1 MENNLKSG
9 GRPLGALTWFAGL
22 VILVVGLAA
31 GLRFMDL
38 FSLPLTNDETSAL
51 MRLNANSVSELLG
64 TVVWNDGHPM
74 LVQVFLWYWTKWF
87 GTAVWVV
94 KLPFLLCGLGSVVL
108 MIQIGIRLGAAWAG
122 LLAAAMLS
130 TLQFPLMY
138 SEIARPYAP
147 GLLLSLWAFYVWLR
161 WLEVCKTEVADIN
174 LWAKPLIFLSIAG
187 YLGASNHYFNALILA
202 LLFVSGLAILPRKRW
217 IRYLWPWLLGAAL
230 YMHQIGIFLHHL
242 QVGSPGW
249 LQVPTIK
256 SLFKHFM
263 YCFGYSLWPIHLWL
277 LGVFLGELIQK
288 RKIKWLGF
296 DETLAG
302 TKVISSGAGDVG
314 SDLGDKQQKRA
325 IDRVIW
331 LLYLAPLAIAFLYS
345 VFRAP
350 VFQDSV
356 LLFSFGFGILGFAL
370 WVDRRVLSL
379 RLKAGLVVL
388 TLLVNLYVLL
398 VDRNHRELFNNQ
410 SYDAAVKTLKR
421 WKLVDDVSRGDAM
434 WVYGFE
440 SFFMEYHAKELGL
453 ALGKWQKTGGD
464 LQYFRD
470 ESVDYASFRKKLS
483 AVKGDDFYY
492 LNMVG
497 MDPMLRVWIQR
508 TFPVLRRESM
518 GAGYHIMH
526 FSKFGVGDIDS
537 GFLRDRVLPVFSGQL
552 ALRGDIDS
560 SQYRQVLAVSTDS
573 LGDQRYSAEFVAV
586 ATVELD
592 TQLLRDKDLRL
603 VVMIKNGAGENIRYL
618 DQGIGNMGYGLGDLE
633 VLEGGRCRVNIY
645 LAGRLVDVNW
655 GGEGMEGQGMEGQGI
670 FRGIGM
676 GLASNINHFFS
687 RGYVMQIFIDNVG
700 RKPVAVKSLG
710 IDFWPGNGS
719 VYGLVNPMIP

>member
-1 MENNLKSG
+1 MANNLESG
-9 GRPLGALTWFAGL
+9 GHPKGAAAWFAGL
-22 VILVVGLAA
+22 VILVVAVAA
-31 GLRFMDL
+31 GLRFYDL
-38 FSLPLTNDETSAL
+38 FALPLTNDETSAL
-51 MRLNANSVSELLG
+51 MRLNAKSVSELLG

-94 KLPFLLCGLGSVVL
+94 KLPFLLCGLGSVIL
-108 MIQIGIRLGAAWAG
+108 MIRIGIRLGAAWAG
-122 LLAAAMLS
+122 LLAAAMLA

-161 WLEVCKTEVADIN
+161 WLEVCKTEVAGIN
-174 LWAKPLIFLSIAG
+174 LWAKPLILLSIAG
-187 YLGASNHYFNALILA
+187 YLGASNHYFNGLILA
-202 LLFVSGLAILPRKRW
+202 LLFISGLMILPRNRW

-230 YMHQIGIFLHHL
+230 YMHQIGIFMHHL

-249 LQVPTIK
+249 LKVPTIK

-263 YCFGYSLWPIHLWL
+263 YCFGYSLWPIHVWL
-277 LGVFLGELIQK
+277 LGVLLGELIQK

-296 DETLAG
+296 DQIQAG
-302 TKVISSGAGDVG
+302 LKGSSFVADG
-314 SDLGDKQQKRA
+314 SDSSEKHQKRA
-325 IDRVIW
+325 INRVIW
-331 LLYLAPLAIAFLYS
+331 LLYLAPLLIAYFYS
-345 VFRAP
+345 VYRAP

-370 WVDRRVLSL
+370 WVDRSALSL

-421 WKLVDDVSRGDAM
+421 WKVVDDVSRGDAM

-440 SFFMEYHAKELGL
+440 SFFMEYHAQELGL
-453 ALGKWQKTGGD
+453 ALGKWQKNGGD

-470 ESVDYASFRKKLS
+470 ETVDYASFRKKLT

-508 TFPVLRRESM
+508 AFPVLRSESM
-518 GAGYHIMH
+518 GPGYHIMH
-526 FSKFGVGDIDS
+526 FSKVVEGNSGSGYLGDGVS
-537 GFLRDRVLPVFSGQL
+537 PVWSGQL

-573 LGDQRYSAEFVAV
+573 LGEQRYSAEFVAV
-586 ATVELD
+586 AVVELD
-592 TQLLRDKDLRL
+592 TLLLRSKDLRL
-603 VVMIKNGAGENIRYL
+603 VVIIKNGAGENIRYL
-618 DQGIGNMGYGLGDLE
+618 DQGIGNMSYEMGEVE
-633 VLEGGRCRVNIY
+633 VLEGGRCRVNLY
-645 LAGRLVDVNW
+645 LAGRLVDVEW
-655 GGEGMEGQGMEGQGI
+655 GGEGIEGQGVL
-670 FRGIGM
+670 RGIGT
-676 GLASNINHFFS
+676 GLASNINHFAT
-687 RGYVMQIFIDNVG
+687 RGYDMQIFIDNAG
-700 RKPVAVKSLG
+700 RKPVGVKSLR

-719 VYGLVNPMIP
+719 VYGLVNPVIP

>member
-1 MENNLKSG
+1 MANNLESG
-9 GRPLGALTWFAGL
+9 GHPKGAAAWFAGL
-22 VILVVGLAA
+22 VILVVAVAA
-31 GLRFMDL
+31 GLRFYDL
-38 FSLPLTNDETSAL
+38 FALPLTNDETSAL
-51 MRLNANSVSELLG
+51 MRLNAKSVSELLG

-94 KLPFLLCGLGSVVL
+94 KLPFLLCGLGSVIL
-108 MIQIGIRLGAAWAG
+108 MIRIGIRLGASWAG
-122 LLAAAMLS
+122 LLAAAMLA

-161 WLEVCKTEVADIN
+161 WLEVCKTEVAGIN
-174 LWAKPLIFLSIAG
+174 LWAKPLILLSIAG
-187 YLGASNHYFNALILA
+187 YLGASNHYFNGLILA
-202 LLFVSGLAILPRKRW
+202 LLFISGLMILPRNRW

-230 YMHQIGIFLHHL
+230 YMHQIGIFMHHL

-249 LQVPTIK
+249 LKVPTIK
-256 SLFKHFM
+256 SLFKYFM
-263 YCFGYSLWPIHLWL
+263 YCFGYSLWPIHVWL
-277 LGVFLGELIQK
+277 LGVLLGELIQK

-296 DETLAG
+296 DQIQAG
-302 TKVISSGAGDVG
+302 LKVVSAGADGDG
-314 SDLGDKQQKRA
+314 SDLSEKHQKRA
-325 IDRVIW
+325 INRVIW
-331 LLYLAPLAIAFLYS
+331 LLYLAPLLIAYLYS
-345 VFRAP
+345 VYRAP

-370 WVDRRVLSL
+370 WVDRSVLSL

-421 WKLVDDVSRGDAM
+421 WKVVDDVSRGDAM

-440 SFFMEYHAKELGL
+440 SFFMEYHAQELGL
-453 ALGKWQKTGGD
+453 ALGNWQKNGGD

-470 ESVDYASFRKKLS
+470 ETVDYASFRKKLT

-508 TFPVLRRESM
+508 AFPVLRSESM
-518 GAGYHIMH
+518 GPGYHIMH
-526 FSKFGVGDIDS
+526 FSKVVEGNSGSGYLGDGVS
-537 GFLRDRVLPVFSGQL
+537 PVWSGQL

-573 LGDQRYSAEFVAV
+573 LGEHRYSAEFVAV
-586 ATVELD
+586 AVVEVD
-592 TQLLRDKDLRL
+592 TLLLRSKDLRL
-603 VVMIKNGAGENIRYL
+603 VVIIKNGAGENIRYL
-618 DQGIGNMGYGLGDLE
+618 DQGIGNMGYGLGE
-633 VLEGGRCRVNIY
+633 VGVLDGGRCRVNLY
-645 LAGRLVDVNW
+645 LAGRLVDVEW
-655 GGEGMEGQGMEGQGI
+655 GGDGIEGQGVL
-670 FRGIGM
+670 RGIGT
-676 GLASNINHFFS
+676 GLVSNINHFAT
-687 RGYVMQIFIDNVG
+687 RGYDMQIFIDNAG
-700 RKPVAVKSLG
+700 RKPVAVKTLR
-710 IDFWPGNGS
+710 INFWPGNGS
-719 VYGLVNPMIP
+719 VYGLVNPAIP

>member
-1 MENNLKSG
+1 MANNLESG
-9 GRPLGALTWFAGL
+9 GHPKGAAAWFAGL
-22 VILVVGLAA
+22 VILVVAVAA
-31 GLRFMDL
+31 GLRFYDL
-38 FSLPLTNDETSAL
+38 FALPLTNDETSAL
-51 MRLNANSVSELLG
+51 MRLNAKSVSELLG

-94 KLPFLLCGLGSVVL
+94 KLPFLLCGLGSVIL
-108 MIQIGIRLGAAWAG
+108 MIRIGIRLGAAWAG
-122 LLAAAMLS
+122 LLAAAMLA

-161 WLEVCKTEVADIN
+161 WLEVCKTEVAGIN
-174 LWAKPLIFLSIAG
+174 LWAKPLILLSIAG
-187 YLGASNHYFNALILA
+187 YLGASNHYFNGLILA
-202 LLFVSGLAILPRKRW
+202 LLFISGLITLPRNRW
-217 IRYLWPWLLGAAL
+217 IRYLWPWLLGTAL
-230 YMHQIGIFLHHL
+230 YMHQIGIFMHHL

-249 LQVPTIK
+249 LQVPTWK

-263 YCFGYSLWPIHLWL
+263 YCFGYSLWPIHAWL
-277 LGVFLGELIQK
+277 LGVLLGELIQK

-296 DETLAG
+296 DQTQAG
-302 TKVISSGAGDVG
+302 LKGSFFVADG
-314 SDLGDKQQKRA
+314 SDSSEKHQKRA
-325 IDRVIW
+325 INRVIW
-331 LLYLAPLAIAFLYS
+331 LLYLAPLVIAYLYS
-345 VFRAP
+345 VYRAP

-421 WKLVDDVSRGDAM
+421 WKVVDDVSRGDAM

-440 SFFMEYHAKELGL
+440 SFFMKYHAQELGL
-453 ALGKWQKTGGD
+453 ALGKWQKNGGD

-470 ESVDYASFRKKLS
+470 ETVDYASFRKKLT

-508 TFPVLRRESM
+508 AFPVLRSESM
-518 GAGYHIMH
+518 GPGYHIMH
-526 FSKFGVGDIDS
+526 FSKVVEGNSGSGYLGDGVS
-537 GFLRDRVLPVFSGQL
+537 PVWSGQL

-573 LGDQRYSAEFVAV
+573 LGEQRYSAEFVAV
-586 ATVELD
+586 AVVELD
-592 TQLLRDKDLRL
+592 TLLLRSKDLRL
-603 VVMIKNGAGENIRYL
+603 VVIIKNGAGENIRYL
-618 DQGIGNMGYGLGDLE
+618 DQGIGNMSYEMGEVE
-633 VLEGGRCRVNIY
+633 VLEGGRCRVNLY
-645 LAGRLVDVNW
+645 LAGRLVDVEW
-655 GGEGMEGQGMEGQGI
+655 GGEGIEGQGVL
-670 FRGIGM
+670 RGIGT
-676 GLASNINHFFS
+676 GLASNINHFAT
-687 RGYVMQIFIDNVG
+687 RGYDMQIFIDNAG
-700 RKPVAVKSLG
+700 RKPVGVKSLR

-719 VYGLVNPMIP
+719 VYGLVNPVIP

>member
-1 MENNLKSG
+1 MANNLESG
-9 GRPLGALTWFAGL
+9 GHPKGAAAWFAGL
-22 VILVVGLAA
+22 AILVVAVAA
-31 GLRFMDL
+31 GLRFYDL
-38 FSLPLTNDETSAL
+38 FALPLTNDETSSL
-51 MRLNANSVSELLG
+51 MRLNAKSVSELLG

-94 KLPFLLCGLGSVVL
+94 KLPFLLCGLGSVIL
-108 MIQIGIRLGAAWAG
+108 MIHIGIRLGAAWAG
-122 LLAAAMLS
+122 LLAAAMLA

-161 WLEVCKTEVADIN
+161 WLEVCRTEVAGIN
-174 LWAKPLIFLSIAG
+174 LWAKPLILLSIAG
-187 YLGASNHYFNALILA
+187 YLGASNHYFNGLILA
-202 LLFVSGLAILPRKRW
+202 LLFISGLVILPRNRW

-230 YMHQIGIFLHHL
+230 YMHQIGIFMHHL

-249 LQVPTIK
+249 LKVPTIK

-263 YCFGYSLWPIHLWL
+263 YCFGYSLWPIHVWL
-277 LGVFLGELIQK
+277 LGVLLGELIQK

-296 DETLAG
+296 DQIQAG
-302 TKVISSGAGDVG
+302 LKGSSFVADGTD
-314 SDLGDKQQKRA
+314 SSEKHQKRTV
-325 IDRVIW
+325 IRIIW
-331 LLYLAPLAIAFLYS
+331 LLYLAPLLIAYFYS
-345 VFRAP
+345 VYRAP

-421 WKLVDDVSRGDAM
+421 WKVVDDVSRGDAM

-440 SFFMEYHAKELGL
+440 SFFMKYHAQELGL
-453 ALGKWQKTGGD
+453 ALGKWQENGGD

-470 ESVDYASFRKKLS
+470 ETVDYASFRKKLT

-508 TFPVLRRESM
+508 AFPVLRSESM
-518 GAGYHIMH
+518 GPGYHIMH
-526 FSKFGVGDIDS
+526 FSKVVEGNSGSGYLGDGVS
-537 GFLRDRVLPVFSGQL
+537 PVWSGQL

-573 LGDQRYSAEFVAV
+573 LGEQRYSAEFVAV
-586 ATVELD
+586 AVVELD
-592 TQLLRDKDLRL
+592 TLLLRSKDLRL
-603 VVMIKNGAGENIRYL
+603 VVIIKNGAGENIRYL
-618 DQGIGNMGYGLGDLE
+618 DQGIGNMSYEMGEVE
-633 VLEGGRCRVNIY
+633 VLDGGRCRVNLY
-645 LAGRLVDVNW
+645 LAGRLVDVEW
-655 GGEGMEGQGMEGQGI
+655 GGDGIEGQGVL
-670 FRGIGM
+670 RGIGT
-676 GLASNINHFFS
+676 GLASNINHFAT
-687 RGYVMQIFIDNVG
+687 RGYDMQIFIDNAG
-700 RKPVAVKSLG
+700 RKPVGVKSLR

-719 VYGLVNPMIP
+719 VYGLVNPVIP

>member
-1 MENNLKSG
+1 
-9 GRPLGALTWFAGL
+9 
-22 VILVVGLAA
+22 
-31 GLRFMDL
+31 LRFYDL
-38 FSLPLTNDETSAL
+38 FALPLTNDETSAL
-51 MRLNANSVSELLG
+51 MRLNAKSVSELLG

-94 KLPFLLCGLGSVVL
+94 KLPFLLCGLGSVIL
-108 MIQIGIRLGAAWAG
+108 MIRIGIRLGAAWAG
-122 LLAAAMLS
+122 LLAAAMLA

-147 GLLLSLWAFYVWLR
+147 GLLLSLWAYYVWLR
-161 WLEVCKTEVADIN
+161 WLEVCKTEVAGIN
-174 LWAKPLIFLSIAG
+174 LWAKPLILLSIAG
-187 YLGASNHYFNALILA
+187 YLGASNHYFNGLILA
-202 LLFVSGLAILPRKRW
+202 LLFISGLITLPRNRW

-230 YMHQIGIFLHHL
+230 YMHQIGIFMHHL

-249 LQVPTIK
+249 LKVPTIK
-256 SLFKHFM
+256 SLFKYFM
-263 YCFGYSLWPIHLWL
+263 YCFGYSLWPIHVWL
-277 LGVFLGELIQK
+277 LGVLLGELIQK

-296 DETLAG
+296 DQIQAG
-302 TKVISSGAGDVG
+302 LKGSSFVADG
-314 SDLGDKQQKRA
+314 SDSIEKHQKRTVN
-325 IDRVIW
+325 RTIW
-331 LLYLAPLAIAFLYS
+331 LLYLAPLLIAYFYS
-345 VFRAP
+345 VYRAP

-370 WVDRRVLSL
+370 WVDRSALSL

-421 WKLVDDVSRGDAM
+421 WKVVDDVSRGDAM

-440 SFFMEYHAKELGL
+440 SFFMKYHAQELGL
-453 ALGKWQKTGGD
+453 ALGKWQKNGGD

-470 ESVDYASFRKKLS
+470 ETVDYASFRKKLT

-508 TFPVLRRESM
+508 AFPVLRSESM
-518 GAGYHIMH
+518 GPGYHIMH
-526 FSKFGVGDIDS
+526 FSKVVEGNSGSGYLGDGVS
-537 GFLRDRVLPVFSGQL
+537 PVWSGQL

-573 LGDQRYSAEFVAV
+573 LGEQRYSAEFVAV
-586 ATVELD
+586 AVVELD
-592 TQLLRDKDLRL
+592 TLLLRSKDLRL
-603 VVMIKNGAGENIRYL
+603 VVIIKNGAGENIRYL
-618 DQGIGNMGYGLGDLE
+618 DQGIGNMSYEMGEVE
-633 VLEGGRCRVNIY
+633 VLEGGRCRVNLY
-645 LAGRLVDVNW
+645 LAGRLVDVEW
-655 GGEGMEGQGMEGQGI
+655 GGEGIEGQGVL
-670 FRGIGM
+670 RGIGT
-676 GLASNINHFFS
+676 GLASNINHFAT
-687 RGYVMQIFIDNVG
+687 RGYDMQIFIDNAG
-700 RKPVAVKSLG
+700 RKPVGVKSLR

-719 VYGLVNPMIP
+719 VYGLVNPVIP

>member
-1 MENNLKSG
+1 MANNLESG
-9 GRPLGALTWFAGL
+9 GHPKGAAAWFAGL
-22 VILVVGLAA
+22 VILVVAVAA
-31 GLRFMDL
+31 GLRFYDL
-38 FSLPLTNDETSAL
+38 FALPLTNDETSAL
-51 MRLNANSVSELLG
+51 MRLNAKSVSELLG

-94 KLPFLLCGLGSVVL
+94 KLPFLLCGLGSVIL
-108 MIQIGIRLGAAWAG
+108 MIRIGIRLSAAWAG
-122 LLAAAMLS
+122 LLAAAMLA

-161 WLEVCKTEVADIN
+161 WLEVCKTEVAGIN
-174 LWAKPLIFLSIAG
+174 LWAKPLILLSIAG
-187 YLGASNHYFNALILA
+187 YLGASNHYFNGLILA
-202 LLFVSGLAILPRKRW
+202 LLFISGLMILPRNRW
-217 IRYLWPWLLGAAL
+217 IRYLWPWLLGTAL
-230 YMHQIGIFLHHL
+230 YMHQIGIFMHHL

-249 LQVPTIK
+249 LKVPTIK
-256 SLFKHFM
+256 SLFKYFM
-263 YCFGYSLWPIHLWL
+263 YCFGYSLWPIHVWL
-277 LGVFLGELIQK
+277 LGVLLGELIQK

-296 DETLAG
+296 DQIQAG
-302 TKVISSGAGDVG
+302 LKGSSFVADG
-314 SDLGDKQQKRA
+314 SDSSEKHQKRA
-325 IDRVIW
+325 INRVIW
-331 LLYLAPLAIAFLYS
+331 LLYLAPLLIAYFYS
-345 VFRAP
+345 VYRAP

-370 WVDRRVLSL
+370 WVDRSALSL

-421 WKLVDDVSRGDAM
+421 WKVVDDVSRGDAM

-440 SFFMEYHAKELGL
+440 SFFMKYHAQELGL
-453 ALGKWQKTGGD
+453 ALGKWQKNGGD

-470 ESVDYASFRKKLS
+470 ETVDYASFRKKLI
-483 AVKGDDFYY
+483 AFKGDDFYY

-508 TFPVLRRESM
+508 AFPVLRSESM
-518 GAGYHIMH
+518 GPGYHIMH
-526 FSKFGVGDIDS
+526 FSKVVEGNSGSGYLGDGVS
-537 GFLRDRVLPVFSGQL
+537 PVWSGQL

-573 LGDQRYSAEFVAV
+573 LGEQRYSAEFVAV
-586 ATVELD
+586 AVVELD
-592 TQLLRDKDLRL
+592 TLLLRSKDLRL
-603 VVMIKNGAGENIRYL
+603 VVIIKNGAGENIRYL
-618 DQGIGNMGYGLGDLE
+618 DQGIGNMSYEMGEVE
-633 VLEGGRCRVNIY
+633 VLEGGRCRVNLY
-645 LAGRLVDVNW
+645 LAGRLVDVEW
-655 GGEGMEGQGMEGQGI
+655 GGEGIEGQGVL
-670 FRGIGM
+670 RGIGT
-676 GLASNINHFFS
+676 GLASNINHFAT
-687 RGYVMQIFIDNVG
+687 RGYDMQIFIDNAG
-700 RKPVAVKSLG
+700 RKPVGVKSLR

-719 VYGLVNPMIP
+719 VYGLVNPVIP

>member
-1 MENNLKSG
+1 MANNLKSG
-9 GRPLGALTWFAGL
+9 GHLKGSAAWFAGL
-22 VILVVGLAA
+22 VILVVAVAA
-31 GLRFMDL
+31 GLRFYDL
-38 FSLPLTNDETSAL
+38 FALPLTNDETSAL
-51 MRLNANSVSELLG
+51 MRLNAKSVSELLG
-64 TVVWNDGHPM
+64 TVVWKDGHPM

-94 KLPFLLCGLGSVVL
+94 KLPFLLCGLGSVIL
-108 MIQIGIRLGAAWAG
+108 MVRIGIRLGAAWAG
-122 LLAAAMLS
+122 LLAAAMLA

-161 WLEVCKTEVADIN
+161 WLEVCKTEVAGIN
-174 LWAKPLIFLSIAG
+174 LWAKPLILLSIAG
-187 YLGASNHYFNALILA
+187 YLGASNHYFNGLILA
-202 LLFVSGLAILPRKRW
+202 LLFVSGLVILPRKRW
-217 IRYLWPWLLGAAL
+217 IRYLWPWLLGVAL

-249 LQVPTIK
+249 LQAPTLK

-277 LGVFLGELIQK
+277 IGVLLGELMRK

-296 DETLAG
+296 DQTLAG
-302 TKVISSGAGDVG
+302 LKVISSGADDG
-314 SDLGDKQQKRA
+314 SDLSEKHQKRA
-325 IDRVIW
+325 TNRVIW
-331 LLYLAPLAIAFLYS
+331 LLYLAPLAIAYLYS
-345 VFRAP
+345 VYRAP

-356 LLFSFGFGILGFAL
+356 LLFSFGFGLLGFAL
-370 WVDRRVLSL
+370 WVDRRVMSL
-379 RLKAGLVVL
+379 RLKAGLVIL

-398 VDRNHRELFNNQ
+398 VDRNHREVFNNQ

-421 WKLVDDVSRGDAM
+421 WKVADDVSRGDAM

-440 SFFMEYHAKELGL
+440 SFFMEYHAKELCFKL
-453 ALGKWQKTGGD
+453 DRWQKNGGD

-470 ESVDYASFRKKLS
+470 ESVDYASFRKKLA
-483 AVKGDDFYY
+483 AVRGDDFYY

-508 TFPVLRRESM
+508 AFPILRGESM

-526 FSKFGVGDIDS
+526 FSRVVGKRLDS
-537 GFLRDRVLPVFSGQL
+537 GFKSDSVSPVWSGHL

-573 LGDQRYSAEFVAV
+573 LGEQRYSAEFIAV

-618 DQGIGNMGYGLGDLE
+618 DQGIGNMGYGLGDVE
-633 VLEGGRCRVNIY
+633 VLGGGKCRANLF
-645 LAGRLVDVNW
+645 LAGRLVDVEW
-655 GGEGMEGQGMEGQGI
+655 GGEGIEGQGL
-670 FRGIGM
+670 FREIGT
-676 GLASNINHFFS
+676 GLASNINHFAT
-687 RGYVMQIFIDNVG
+687 RGYEMQVFIDNAG
-700 RKPVAVKSLG
+700 RKSVAVKTLR
-710 IDFWPGNGS
+710 IDFWRGNGS
-719 VYGLVNPMIP
+719 VYGLVNPVIP

>member
-1 MENNLKSG
+1 MANNLESG
-9 GRPLGALTWFAGL
+9 GHPKGAAAWFAGL
-22 VILVVGLAA
+22 VILVVAVAA
-31 GLRFMDL
+31 GLRFFDL
-38 FSLPLTNDETSAL
+38 FALPLTNDETSAL
-51 MRLNANSVSELLG
+51 MRLSTKSVSELLG

-94 KLPFLLCGLGSVVL
+94 KLPFLLCGLGSVIL
-108 MIQIGIRLGAAWAG
+108 MIRIGIRLGAAWAG
-122 LLAAAMLS
+122 LLAAAMLA

-161 WLEVCKTEVADIN
+161 WLEVCKTEVAGIN
-174 LWAKPLIFLSIAG
+174 LWAKPLILLSIAG
-187 YLGASNHYFNALILA
+187 YLGASNHYFNGLILA
-202 LLFVSGLAILPRKRW
+202 LLFISGLMILPRNRW

-230 YMHQIGIFLHHL
+230 YMHQIGIFMHHL

-249 LQVPTIK
+249 LQVPTWK

-263 YCFGYSLWPIHLWL
+263 YCFGYSLWPIHAWL
-277 LGVFLGELIQK
+277 LGVLLGELIQK

-302 TKVISSGAGDVG
+302 SKVISSGADGDG
-314 SDLGDKQQKRA
+314 SDLSEKHQKRA
-325 IDRVIW
+325 INRVIW
-331 LLYLAPLAIAFLYS
+331 LLYLSPLLIAYFYS
-345 VFRAP
+345 VYRAP

-370 WVDRRVLSL
+370 WVDRRALSL

-421 WKLVDDVSRGDAM
+421 WKVVDDVSRGDAM

-440 SFFMEYHAKELGL
+440 SFFMEYHAQELGL
-453 ALGKWQKTGGD
+453 ALGKWQKNGGD

-470 ESVDYASFRKKLS
+470 ETVDYASFRKKLV

-508 TFPVLRRESM
+508 AFPVLRSESM
-518 GAGYHIMH
+518 GPGYHIMH
-526 FSKFGVGDIDS
+526 FSKVVEGNSGSGYLGGGVS
-537 GFLRDRVLPVFSGQL
+537 PVWSGQL

-573 LGDQRYSAEFVAV
+573 LGEHRYSAEFVAV
-586 ATVELD
+586 AVVEVD
-592 TQLLRDKDLRL
+592 TLLLRSKDLRL

-618 DQGIGNMGYGLGDLE
+618 DQGIGNMSYEMGEVE
-633 VLEGGRCRVNIY
+633 VLDGGRCRVNLY
-645 LAGRLVDVNW
+645 LAGRLVDVEW
-655 GGEGMEGQGMEGQGI
+655 GGDGIEGQGVL
-670 FRGIGM
+670 RGIGT
-676 GLASNINHFFS
+676 GLASNINHFAT
-687 RGYVMQIFIDNVG
+687 RGYDMQIFIDNAG
-700 RKPVAVKSLG
+700 RKPVAVKTLR

-719 VYGLVNPMIP
+719 VYGLVNPAIP

>member
-1 MENNLKSG
+1 MANNLESG
-9 GRPLGALTWFAGL
+9 GHPKGAAAWFAGL
-22 VILVVGLAA
+22 VILVVAVAA
-31 GLRFMDL
+31 GLRFYDL
-38 FSLPLTNDETSAL
+38 FALPLTNDETSAL
-51 MRLNANSVSELLG
+51 MRLNAKSVSELLG

-94 KLPFLLCGLGSVVL
+94 KLPFLLCGLGSVIL
-108 MIQIGIRLGAAWAG
+108 MIRIGIRLGAAWAG
-122 LLAAAMLS
+122 LLAAAMLA

-161 WLEVCKTEVADIN
+161 WLEVCKTEVAGIN
-174 LWAKPLIFLSIAG
+174 LWAKPLILLSIAG
-187 YLGASNHYFNALILA
+187 YLGASNHYFNGLILA
-202 LLFVSGLAILPRKRW
+202 LLFISGLMILPRNRW

-230 YMHQIGIFLHHL
+230 YMHQIGIFMHHL

-249 LQVPTIK
+249 LQVPIWK

-263 YCFGYSLWPIHLWL
+263 YCFGYSLWPIHAWL
-277 LGVFLGELIQK
+277 LGVLLGELIQK

-296 DETLAG
+296 DQIQAG
-302 TKVISSGAGDVG
+302 LKGSSFVADG
-314 SDLGDKQQKRA
+314 SDSSEKHQKRA
-325 IDRVIW
+325 INRVIW
-331 LLYLAPLAIAFLYS
+331 LLYLAPLLIAYFYS
-345 VFRAP
+345 VYRAP

-370 WVDRRVLSL
+370 WVDRSALSL

-421 WKLVDDVSRGDAM
+421 WKVVDDVSRGDAM

-440 SFFMEYHAKELGL
+440 SFFMKYHAQELGL
-453 ALGKWQKTGGD
+453 ALGKWQKNGGD

-470 ESVDYASFRKKLS
+470 ETVDYASFRKKLT
-483 AVKGDDFYY
+483 AVKGDNFYY

-508 TFPVLRRESM
+508 AFPVLRSESM
-518 GAGYHIMH
+518 GPGYHIMH
-526 FSKFGVGDIDS
+526 FSKVVDGNSGSGYLGDGVS
-537 GFLRDRVLPVFSGQL
+537 PVWSGQL

-573 LGDQRYSAEFVAV
+573 LGEQRYSAEFVAV
-586 ATVELD
+586 AVVELD
-592 TQLLRDKDLRL
+592 TLLLRSKDLRL
-603 VVMIKNGAGENIRYL
+603 VVIIKNGAGENIRYL
-618 DQGIGNMGYGLGDLE
+618 DQGIGNMSYEMGEVE
-633 VLEGGRCRVNIY
+633 VLDGGRCRVNLY
-645 LAGRLVDVNW
+645 LAGRLVDVEW
-655 GGEGMEGQGMEGQGI
+655 GGEGIEGQGVL
-670 FRGIGM
+670 RGIGT
-676 GLASNINHFFS
+676 GLASNINHFAT
-687 RGYVMQIFIDNVG
+687 RGYDMQIFIDNAG
-700 RKPVAVKSLG
+700 RKPVGVKSLR

-719 VYGLVNPMIP
+719 VYGLVNPVIP

>member
-1 MENNLKSG
+1 MANNLKSG
-9 GRPLGALTWFAGL
+9 GHLKGSAAWFAGL
-22 VILVVGLAA
+22 VILVVAVAA
-31 GLRFMDL
+31 GLRFYDL
-38 FSLPLTNDETSAL
+38 FALPLTNDETSAL
-51 MRLNANSVSELLG
+51 MRLNAKSVSELLG
-64 TVVWNDGHPM
+64 TVVWKDGHPM

-94 KLPFLLCGLGSVVL
+94 KLPFLLCGLGSVIL
-108 MIQIGIRLGAAWAG
+108 MVRIGIRLGAAWAG
-122 LLAAAMLS
+122 LLAAAMLA

-161 WLEVCKTEVADIN
+161 WLEVCKTEVAGIN
-174 LWAKPLIFLSIAG
+174 LWAKPLILLSIAG
-187 YLGASNHYFNALILA
+187 YLGASNHYFNGLILA
-202 LLFVSGLAILPRKRW
+202 LLFVSGLVILPRKRW
-217 IRYLWPWLLGAAL
+217 IRYLWPWLLGVAL

-249 LQVPTIK
+249 LQAPTLK

-277 LGVFLGELIQK
+277 IGVLLGELMRK

-296 DETLAG
+296 DQTLAG
-302 TKVISSGAGDVG
+302 LKVISSGADDG
-314 SDLGDKQQKRA
+314 SDLSEKHQKRA
-325 IDRVIW
+325 TNRVIW

-356 LLFSFGFGILGFAL
+356 LLFSFGFGLLGFAL
-370 WVDRRVLSL
+370 WVDRRVMSL

-440 SFFMEYHAKELGL
+440 SFFMEYHAKELCFKL
-453 ALGKWQKTGGD
+453 DRWQKNGGD

-470 ESVDYASFRKKLS
+470 ESVDYASFRKKLA
-483 AVKGDDFYY
+483 AVRGDDFYY

-508 TFPVLRRESM
+508 AFPILRGESM
-518 GAGYHIMH
+518 GSGYHIMH
-526 FSKFGVGDIDS
+526 FSRVVGKRLDS
-537 GFLRDRVLPVFSGQL
+537 GFKSDSVSPVWSGHL

-573 LGDQRYSAEFVAV
+573 LGEQRYSAEFVAV
-586 ATVELD
+586 ACVELD
-592 TQLLRDKDLRL
+592 TILLRKKDLRL
-603 VVMIKNGAGENIRYL
+603 VVVIKNGAGENVRYL
-618 DQGIGNMGYGLGDLE
+618 DQGIGNMGYELGEVE
-633 VLEGGRCRVNIY
+633 VLGGGKCRVNLF
-645 LAGRLVDVNW
+645 LAGRLVDVEW
-655 GGEGMEGQGMEGQGI
+655 SGTG
-670 FRGIGM
+670 FR
-676 GLASNINHFFS
+676 GLASNMNHFAT
-687 RGYVMQIFIDNVG
+687 RGYDMQVFIDNAG
-700 RKPVAVKSLG
+700 RKSVAVKTLR
-710 IDFWPGNGS
+710 IDFWRGNGS
-719 VYGLVNPMIP
+719 VYGLVNPVIP

>member
-1 MENNLKSG
+1 MANNLESG
-9 GRPLGALTWFAGL
+9 GHPKGAAAWFAGL
-22 VILVVGLAA
+22 VILVVAVAA
-31 GLRFMDL
+31 GLRFYDL
-38 FSLPLTNDETSAL
+38 FALPLTNDETSAL
-51 MRLNANSVSELLG
+51 MRLNAKSVSELLG

-94 KLPFLLCGLGSVVL
+94 KLPFLLCGLGSVIL
-108 MIQIGIRLGAAWAG
+108 MIRIGIRLGAAWAG
-122 LLAAAMLS
+122 LLAAAMLA

-161 WLEVCKTEVADIN
+161 WLEVCKTEVAGIN
-174 LWAKPLIFLSIAG
+174 LWAKPLILLSIAG
-187 YLGASNHYFNALILA
+187 YLGASNHYFNGLILA
-202 LLFVSGLAILPRKRW
+202 LLFISGLMTLPRNRW
-217 IRYLWPWLLGAAL
+217 IRYLWPWLLGTAL
-230 YMHQIGIFLHHL
+230 YMHQIGIFMHHL

-263 YCFGYSLWPIHLWL
+263 YCFGYSLWPIHVWL
-277 LGVFLGELIQK
+277 LGVLLGELIQK

-296 DETLAG
+296 DQIQAG
-302 TKVISSGAGDVG
+302 LKGSSFVADG
-314 SDLGDKQQKRA
+314 SDSSEKHQKRA
-325 IDRVIW
+325 INRVIW
-331 LLYLAPLAIAFLYS
+331 LLYLAPLVIAYLYS
-345 VFRAP
+345 VYRAP

-370 WVDRRVLSL
+370 WVDRSALSL

-421 WKLVDDVSRGDAM
+421 WKVVDDVSRGDAM

-440 SFFMEYHAKELGL
+440 SFFMEYHAQELGL
-453 ALGKWQKTGGD
+453 ALGKWQKNGGD

-470 ESVDYASFRKKLS
+470 ETVDYASFRKKLT

-508 TFPVLRRESM
+508 AFPVLRSESM
-518 GAGYHIMH
+518 GPGYHIMH
-526 FSKFGVGDIDS
+526 FSKVVEGNSGSGYLGDGVS
-537 GFLRDRVLPVFSGQL
+537 PVWSGQL

-573 LGDQRYSAEFVAV
+573 LGEQRYSAEFVAV
-586 ATVELD
+586 AVVELD
-592 TQLLRDKDLRL
+592 TLLLRSKDLRL
-603 VVMIKNGAGENIRYL
+603 VVIIKNGAGENIRYL
-618 DQGIGNMGYGLGDLE
+618 DQGIGNMSYEMGEVE
-633 VLEGGRCRVNIY
+633 VLEGGRCRVNLY
-645 LAGRLVDVNW
+645 LAGRLVDVEW
-655 GGEGMEGQGMEGQGI
+655 GGEGIEGQGVL
-670 FRGIGM
+670 RGIGT
-676 GLASNINHFFS
+676 GLASNINHFAT
-687 RGYVMQIFIDNVG
+687 RGYDMQIFIDNAG
-700 RKPVAVKSLG
+700 RKPVGVKSLR

-719 VYGLVNPMIP
+719 VYGLVNPVIP

>member
-1 MENNLKSG
+1 MANNLESG
-9 GRPLGALTWFAGL
+9 GHPKGVAAWFAGL
-22 VILVVGLAA
+22 VILVVAVAA
-31 GLRFMDL
+31 GLRFYDL
-38 FSLPLTNDETSAL
+38 FALPLTNDETSAL
-51 MRLNANSVSELLG
+51 MRLNAKSVSELLG
-64 TVVWNDGHPM
+64 TVVWDDGHPM

-94 KLPFLLCGLGSVVL
+94 KLPFLLCGLGSVIL
-108 MIQIGIRLGAAWAG
+108 MIHIGIRMGAAWAG
-122 LLAAAMLS
+122 LLAATMLA

-161 WLEVCKTEVADIN
+161 WLEVCKADVAGIN
-174 LWAKPLIFLSIAG
+174 LWAKPLILLSIAG
-187 YLGASNHYFNALILA
+187 YLGASNHYFNGLILA
-202 LLFVSGLAILPRKRW
+202 LLFVSGLMILPRDRW

-249 LQVPTIK
+249 LQVPTWK

-277 LGVFLGELIQK
+277 LGVLLGELIQK

-296 DETLAG
+296 DETLAES
-302 TKVISSGAGDVG
+302 KVISAGADGDG
-314 SDLGDKQQKRA
+314 SDLGDKQQKRE
-325 IDRVIW
+325 INRVIW
-331 LLYLAPLAIAFLYS
+331 LLYLAPLVIAYLYS
-345 VFRAP
+345 VLRAP

-356 LLFSFGFGILGFAL
+356 LLFSFGFGLLGFAL
-370 WVDRRVLSL
+370 WVDRRALSL

-398 VDRNHRELFNNQ
+398 EDRNHRELFNNQ

-421 WKLVDDVSRGDAM
+421 WKVVDDVSRDDAM
-434 WVYGFE
+434 WVFGFE

-453 ALGKWQKTGGD
+453 ELGKWQKNGGD

-470 ESVDYASFRKKLS
+470 EKVDYASFRKKLA

-508 TFPVLRRESM
+508 AFPILLSESM

-526 FSKFGVGDIDS
+526 FSKFGGGKLDS
-537 GFLRDRVLPVFSGQL
+537 VFLRDRVLPIFSGQL

-586 ATVELD
+586 ATLELD
-592 TQLLRDKDLRL
+592 TLLLRSKDLRL

-618 DQGIGNMGYGLGDLE
+618 DQGIGSMGYGLGDVE
-633 VLEGGRCRVNIY
+633 VLVGGRCRVNLY
-645 LAGRLVDVNW
+645 LAGRLVDVEW
-655 GGEGMEGQGMEGQGI
+655 GGEEIAGQGV
-670 FRGIGM
+670 FREIGA
-676 GLASNINHFFS
+676 GLSSNINHFAT
-687 RGYVMQIFIDNVG
+687 RGYDMQIFIDNAG
-700 RKPVAVKSLG
+700 RRPVAVKTLR

-719 VYGLVNPMIP
+719 VYGLVNPLIP

>member
-1 MENNLKSG
+1 MANNLESG
-9 GRPLGALTWFAGL
+9 GHPKGAAAWFAGL
-22 VILVVGLAA
+22 VILVVAVAA
-31 GLRFMDL
+31 GLRFYDL
-38 FSLPLTNDETSAL
+38 FALPLTNDETSSL
-51 MRLNANSVSELLG
+51 MRLNAKSVSELLG

-94 KLPFLLCGLGSVVL
+94 KLPFLLCGLGSVIL
-108 MIQIGIRLGAAWAG
+108 MIRIGIRLSAAWAG
-122 LLAAAMLS
+122 LLAAAMLA

-161 WLEVCKTEVADIN
+161 WLEVCKTEVAGIN
-174 LWAKPLIFLSIAG
+174 LWAKPLILLSIAG
-187 YLGASNHYFNALILA
+187 YLGASNHYFNGLILA
-202 LLFVSGLAILPRKRW
+202 LLFISGLMTLPRNRW
-217 IRYLWPWLLGAAL
+217 IRYLWPWLLGTAL
-230 YMHQIGIFLHHL
+230 YMHQIGIFMHHL

-249 LQVPTIK
+249 LKVPTIK
-256 SLFKHFM
+256 SLFKYFM
-263 YCFGYSLWPIHLWL
+263 YCFGYSLWPIHVWL
-277 LGVFLGELIQK
+277 LGVLLGELIQK

-296 DETLAG
+296 DQIQAG
-302 TKVISSGAGDVG
+302 LKGSSFVADG
-314 SDLGDKQQKRA
+314 SDSIEKHQKRTVN
-325 IDRVIW
+325 RTIW
-331 LLYLAPLAIAFLYS
+331 LLYLAPLLIAYFYS
-345 VFRAP
+345 VYRAP

-379 RLKAGLVVL
+379 RLKAGLVML

-421 WKLVDDVSRGDAM
+421 WKVVDDVSRGDAM

-440 SFFMEYHAKELGL
+440 SFFMEYHAQELGL
-453 ALGKWQKTGGD
+453 ALGKWQKNGGD

-470 ESVDYASFRKKLS
+470 ETVDYASFRKKLT

-508 TFPVLRRESM
+508 AFPVLRSESM
-518 GAGYHIMH
+518 GPGYHIMH
-526 FSKFGVGDIDS
+526 FSKVVEGNSGSGYLGDGVS
-537 GFLRDRVLPVFSGQL
+537 PVWSGQL

-573 LGDQRYSAEFVAV
+573 LGEQRYSAEFVAV
-586 ATVELD
+586 AVVELD
-592 TQLLRDKDLRL
+592 TLLLRSKDLRL
-603 VVMIKNGAGENIRYL
+603 VVIIKNGAGENIRYL
-618 DQGIGNMGYGLGDLE
+618 DQGIGNMSYEMGEVE
-633 VLEGGRCRVNIY
+633 VLEGGRCRVNLY
-645 LAGRLVDVNW
+645 LAGRLVDVEW
-655 GGEGMEGQGMEGQGI
+655 GGEGIEGQGVL
-670 FRGIGM
+670 RGIGT
-676 GLASNINHFFS
+676 GLASNINHFAT
-687 RGYVMQIFIDNVG
+687 RGYDMQIFIDNAG
-700 RKPVAVKSLG
+700 RKPVGVKSLR

-719 VYGLVNPMIP
+719 VYGLVNPVIP

>member
-1 MENNLKSG
+1 
-9 GRPLGALTWFAGL
+9 
-22 VILVVGLAA
+22 
-31 GLRFMDL
+31 
-38 FSLPLTNDETSAL
+38 
-51 MRLNANSVSELLG
+51 
-64 TVVWNDGHPM
+64 M

-94 KLPFLLCGLGSVVL
+94 KLPFLLCGLGSVIL
-108 MIQIGIRLGAAWAG
+108 MIRIGIRLGAAWAG
-122 LLAAAMLS
+122 LLAAAMLA

-147 GLLLSLWAFYVWLR
+147 GLLLSLWAYYVWLR
-161 WLEVCKTEVADIN
+161 WLEVCKTEVAGIN
-174 LWAKPLIFLSIAG
+174 LWAKPLILLSIAG
-187 YLGASNHYFNALILA
+187 YLGASNHYFNGLILA
-202 LLFVSGLAILPRKRW
+202 LLFISGLITLPRNRW

-230 YMHQIGIFLHHL
+230 YMHQIGIFMHHL

-249 LQVPTIK
+249 LKVPTIK
-256 SLFKHFM
+256 SLFKYFM
-263 YCFGYSLWPIHLWL
+263 YCFGYSLWPIHVWL
-277 LGVFLGELIQK
+277 LGVLLGELIQK

-296 DETLAG
+296 DQIQAG
-302 TKVISSGAGDVG
+302 LKGSSFVADG
-314 SDLGDKQQKRA
+314 SDSSEKHQKRA
-325 IDRVIW
+325 INRVIW
-331 LLYLAPLAIAFLYS
+331 LLYLAPLLIAYFYS
-345 VFRAP
+345 VYRAP

-370 WVDRRVLSL
+370 WVDRSALSL

-421 WKLVDDVSRGDAM
+421 WKVVDDVSRGDAM

-440 SFFMEYHAKELGL
+440 SFFMKYHAQELGL
-453 ALGKWQKTGGD
+453 ALGKWQKNGGD

-470 ESVDYASFRKKLS
+470 ETVDYASFRKKLT

-508 TFPVLRRESM
+508 AFPVLRSESM
-518 GAGYHIMH
+518 GPGYHIMH
-526 FSKFGVGDIDS
+526 FSKVVDGNSGSGYLGDGVS
-537 GFLRDRVLPVFSGQL
+537 PVWNGQL

-573 LGDQRYSAEFVAV
+573 LGEQRYSAEFVAV
-586 ATVELD
+586 AVVELD
-592 TQLLRDKDLRL
+592 TLLLRSKDLRL
-603 VVMIKNGAGENIRYL
+603 VVIIKNGAGENIRYL
-618 DQGIGNMGYGLGDLE
+618 DQGIGNMSYEMGEVE
-633 VLEGGRCRVNIY
+633 VLEGGRCRVNLY
-645 LAGRLVDVNW
+645 LAGRLVDVEW
-655 GGEGMEGQGMEGQGI
+655 GGEGIEGQGVL
-670 FRGIGM
+670 RGIGT
-676 GLASNINHFFS
+676 GLASNINHFAT
-687 RGYVMQIFIDNVG
+687 RGYDMQIFIDNAG
-700 RKPVAVKSLG
+700 RKPVGVKSLR

-719 VYGLVNPMIP
+719 VYGLVNPVIP

>member
-1 MENNLKSG
+1 MANNLKSG
-9 GRPLGALTWFAGL
+9 GHLTGSAAWFAGL
-22 VILVVGLAA
+22 VILVVAVAA
-31 GLRFMDL
+31 GLRFYDL
-38 FSLPLTNDETSAL
+38 FALPLTNDETSAL
-51 MRLNANSVSELLG
+51 MRLNAKSVSELLG
-64 TVVWNDGHPM
+64 TVVWKDGHPM
-74 LVQVFLWYWTKWF
+74 LVQVFLWYWTKLF

-94 KLPFLLCGLGSVVL
+94 KLPFLLCGLGSVIL
-108 MIQIGIRLGAAWAG
+108 MVRIGIRLGAAWAG
-122 LLAAAMLS
+122 LLAAAMLA

-161 WLEVCKTEVADIN
+161 WLEVCKTEVAGIN
-174 LWAKPLIFLSIAG
+174 LWAKPLILLSIAG
-187 YLGASNHYFNALILA
+187 YLGASNHYFNGLILA
-202 LLFVSGLAILPRKRW
+202 LLFVSGLVILPRKRW
-217 IRYLWPWLLGAAL
+217 IRYLWPWLLGVAL

-277 LGVFLGELIQK
+277 LGVLLGELIQR

-296 DETLAG
+296 DETLARS
-302 TKVISSGAGDVG
+302 KVISAGADDG
-314 SDLGDKQQKRA
+314 SDLSEKHQKRA
-325 IDRVIW
+325 TNRVIW
-331 LLYLAPLAIAFLYS
+331 LLYLAPLLIAYLYS
-345 VFRAP
+345 VYRAP

-356 LLFSFGFGILGFAL
+356 LLFSFGFGLLGFAL
-370 WVDRRVLSL
+370 WVDRRVMSL
-379 RLKAGLVVL
+379 RLKAGLVIL

-398 VDRNHRELFNNQ
+398 VDRNHREVFNNQ

-421 WKLVDDVSRGDAM
+421 WKVADDVSRGDAM

-440 SFFMEYHAKELGL
+440 SFFMEYHAKELGFKL
-453 ALGKWQKTGGD
+453 DKWQKNGGD

-470 ESVDYASFRKKLS
+470 ESVDYASFRKKLA
-483 AVKGDDFYY
+483 AVRGDDFYY

-508 TFPVLRRESM
+508 AFPILRGESM
-518 GAGYHIMH
+518 GSGYHIMH
-526 FSKFGVGDIDS
+526 FSRVVGKRLDS
-537 GFLRDRVLPVFSGQL
+537 GFKSDSVSPVWSGQL

-573 LGDQRYSAEFVAV
+573 LGDQRYSAEFIAV

-603 VVMIKNGAGENIRYL
+603 VVVIKNGAGENVRYL
-618 DQGIGNMGYGLGDLE
+618 DQGIGNMGYELGEVE
-633 VLEGGRCRVNIY
+633 VLGGGKCRVNLY
-645 LAGRLVDVNW
+645 LAGRLIDVEW
-655 GGEGMEGQGMEGQGI
+655 GGEGIEGQGL
-670 FRGIGM
+670 FREIGT
-676 GLASNINHFFS
+676 GLASNMNHFAT
-687 RGYVMQIFIDNVG
+687 RGYDMQVFIDNAG
-700 RKPVAVKSLG
+700 RKSVAVKTLR
-710 IDFWPGNGS
+710 IDFWRGNGS
-719 VYGLVNPMIP
+719 VYGLVNPVIP

>member
-1 MENNLKSG
+1 MANNLESG
-9 GRPLGALTWFAGL
+9 GHPKGAAVWFAGL
-22 VILVVGLAA
+22 AILVVAVAA
-31 GLRFMDL
+31 GLRFYDL
-38 FSLPLTNDETSAL
+38 FALPLTNDETSSL
-51 MRLNANSVSELLG
+51 MRLNAKSVSELLG

-94 KLPFLLCGLGSVVL
+94 KLPFLLCGLGSVIL
-108 MIQIGIRLGAAWAG
+108 MIHIGIRLGAAWAG
-122 LLAAAMLS
+122 LLAAAMLA

-161 WLEVCKTEVADIN
+161 WLEVCRTEVAGIN
-174 LWAKPLIFLSIAG
+174 LWAKPLILLSIAG
-187 YLGASNHYFNALILA
+187 YLGASNHYFNGLILA
-202 LLFVSGLAILPRKRW
+202 LLFISGLVILPRNRW

-230 YMHQIGIFLHHL
+230 YMHQIGIFMHHL

-249 LQVPTIK
+249 LKVPTIK

-263 YCFGYSLWPIHLWL
+263 YCFGYSLWPIHVWL
-277 LGVFLGELIQK
+277 LGVLLGELIQK

-296 DETLAG
+296 DQIQAG
-302 TKVISSGAGDVG
+302 LKGSSFVADG
-314 SDLGDKQQKRA
+314 SDSIEKHQKRTVN
-325 IDRVIW
+325 RTIW
-331 LLYLAPLAIAFLYS
+331 LLYLAPLLIAYFYS
-345 VFRAP
+345 VYRAP

-421 WKLVDDVSRGDAM
+421 WKVVDDVSRGDAM

-440 SFFMEYHAKELGL
+440 SFFMEYHAQELGL
-453 ALGKWQKTGGD
+453 ALGKWQENGGD

-470 ESVDYASFRKKLS
+470 ETVDYASFRKKLT

-508 TFPVLRRESM
+508 AFPVLRSESM
-518 GAGYHIMH
+518 GPGYHIMH
-526 FSKFGVGDIDS
+526 FSKVVEGNSGSGYLGDGVS
-537 GFLRDRVLPVFSGQL
+537 PVWSGQL

-573 LGDQRYSAEFVAV
+573 LGEQRYSAEFVAV
-586 ATVELD
+586 AVVELD
-592 TQLLRDKDLRL
+592 TLLLRSKDLRL
-603 VVMIKNGAGENIRYL
+603 VVIIKNGAGENIRYL
-618 DQGIGNMGYGLGDLE
+618 DQGIGNMSYEMGEVE
-633 VLEGGRCRVNIY
+633 VLEGGRCRVNLY
-645 LAGRLVDVNW
+645 LAGRLVDVEW
-655 GGEGMEGQGMEGQGI
+655 GGEGIEGQGVL
-670 FRGIGM
+670 RGIGT
-676 GLASNINHFFS
+676 GLASNINHFAT
-687 RGYVMQIFIDNVG
+687 RGYDMQIFIDNAG
-700 RKPVAVKSLG
+700 RKPVGVKSLR

-719 VYGLVNPMIP
+719 VYGLVNPVIP

>member
-1 MENNLKSG
+1 MANNLESG
-9 GRPLGALTWFAGL
+9 GHPKGAAAWFAGL
-22 VILVVGLAA
+22 VILVVAVAA
-31 GLRFMDL
+31 GLRFYDL
-38 FSLPLTNDETSAL
+38 FALPLTNDETSAL
-51 MRLNANSVSELLG
+51 MRLNAKSVSELLG

-94 KLPFLLCGLGSVVL
+94 KLPFLLCGLGSVIL
-108 MIQIGIRLGAAWAG
+108 MIRIGIRLGAAWAG
-122 LLAAAMLS
+122 LLAAAMLA

-161 WLEVCKTEVADIN
+161 WLEVCKTEVAGIN
-174 LWAKPLIFLSIAG
+174 LWAKPLILLSIAG
-187 YLGASNHYFNALILA
+187 YLGASNHYFNGLILA
-202 LLFVSGLAILPRKRW
+202 LLFISGLMILPRNRW

-230 YMHQIGIFLHHL
+230 YMHQIGIFMHHL

-249 LQVPTIK
+249 LQVPTWK

-263 YCFGYSLWPIHLWL
+263 YCFGYSLWPIHVWL
-277 LGVFLGELIQK
+277 LGVLLGELIQK

-296 DETLAG
+296 DEILAG
-302 TKVISSGAGDVG
+302 SKVISAGADVDG
-314 SDLGDKQQKRA
+314 SDLSEKHQKRA
-325 IDRVIW
+325 INRVIW
-331 LLYLAPLAIAFLYS
+331 LLYLAPLLIAYLYS
-345 VFRAP
+345 VYRAP

-370 WVDRRVLSL
+370 WVDRRALSL

-398 VDRNHRELFNNQ
+398 EDRNHRELFNNQ

-421 WKLVDDVSRGDAM
+421 WKVVDDVSRGDAM
-434 WVYGFE
+434 WVFGFE
-440 SFFMEYHAKELGL
+440 SFFMEYHAQELGL
-453 ALGKWQKTGGD
+453 ALGKWQKNGGD

-470 ESVDYASFRKKLS
+470 ETVDYASFRKKLV

-508 TFPVLRRESM
+508 AFPVLRSESM
-518 GAGYHIMH
+518 GPGYHIMH
-526 FSKFGVGDIDS
+526 FSKVVEGNSGSGYLGGGVS
-537 GFLRDRVLPVFSGQL
+537 PVWSGQL

-573 LGDQRYSAEFVAV
+573 LGEHRYSAEFVAV
-586 ATVELD
+586 AVVEVD
-592 TQLLRDKDLRL
+592 TLLLRSKDLRL

-618 DQGIGNMGYGLGDLE
+618 DQGIGNMGYGLGEVE
-633 VLEGGRCRVNIY
+633 VLDGGRCRVNLY
-645 LAGRLVDVNW
+645 LAGRLVDVEW
-655 GGEGMEGQGMEGQGI
+655 GGDGIEGQGVL
-670 FRGIGM
+670 RGIGT
-676 GLASNINHFFS
+676 GLASNINHFAT
-687 RGYVMQIFIDNVG
+687 RGYDMQIFIDNAG
-700 RKPVAVKSLG
+700 RKPVAVKTLR

-719 VYGLVNPMIP
+719 VYGLVNPAIP

>member
-1 MENNLKSG
+1 MANNLESG
-9 GRPLGALTWFAGL
+9 GHPKGAAAWFAGL
-22 VILVVGLAA
+22 VILVVSVAA
-31 GLRFMDL
+31 GLRFYDL
-38 FSLPLTNDETSAL
+38 YALPLTNDETSAL
-51 MRLNANSVSELLG
+51 MRLSAKSVSELLG

-94 KLPFLLCGLGSVVL
+94 KLPFLLCGLGSVIL
-108 MIQIGIRLGAAWAG
+108 MIRIGIRLSAAWAG
-122 LLAAAMLS
+122 LLAAAMLA

-161 WLEVCKTEVADIN
+161 WLEVCKTEVAGIN
-174 LWAKPLIFLSIAG
+174 LWAKPLILLSIAG
-187 YLGASNHYFNALILA
+187 YLGASNHYFNGLILA
-202 LLFVSGLAILPRKRW
+202 LLFISGLMILPRNRW

-230 YMHQIGIFLHHL
+230 YMHQIGIFMHHL

-249 LQVPTIK
+249 LQVPTWK

-263 YCFGYSLWPIHLWL
+263 YCFGYSLWPIHVWL
-277 LGVFLGELIQK
+277 LSVLLGELIQK

-296 DETLAG
+296 DQTQVG
-302 TKVISSGAGDVG
+302 WKGSSSVADG
-314 SDLGDKQQKRA
+314 SDLSEKHQKRA
-325 IDRVIW
+325 INRVIW
-331 LLYLAPLAIAFLYS
+331 LLYLAPLVIAYLYS
-345 VFRAP
+345 VYRAP

-421 WKLVDDVSRGDAM
+421 WKVVDDVSRGDAM

-440 SFFMEYHAKELGL
+440 SFFMEYHAQELGL
-453 ALGKWQKTGGD
+453 ALGKWQKNGGD

-470 ESVDYASFRKKLS
+470 ETVDYASFRKKLS
-483 AVKGDDFYY
+483 ALKGDDFYY

-508 TFPVLRRESM
+508 AFPVLRSESM
-518 GAGYHIMH
+518 GPGYHIMH
-526 FSKFGVGDIDS
+526 FSKVVEGNSGSGYLGGGVS
-537 GFLRDRVLPVFSGQL
+537 PVWSGQL

-573 LGDQRYSAEFVAV
+573 LGEQRYSAEFVAV
-586 ATVELD
+586 AVVELD
-592 TQLLRDKDLRL
+592 TLLLRSKDLRL
-603 VVMIKNGAGENIRYL
+603 VVIINNGAGENIRYL
-618 DQGIGNMGYGLGDLE
+618 DQGIGNMSYEMGEVE
-633 VLEGGRCRVNIY
+633 VLEGGRCRVNLY
-645 LAGRLVDVNW
+645 LAGRLVDVEW
-655 GGEGMEGQGMEGQGI
+655 GGEGIEGQGVL
-670 FRGIGM
+670 RGIGT
-676 GLASNINHFFS
+676 GLASNINHFAT
-687 RGYVMQIFIDNVG
+687 RGYDMQIFIDNAG
-700 RKPVAVKSLG
+700 RKPVGVKSLR

-719 VYGLVNPMIP
+719 VYGLVNPVIP

>member
-1 MENNLKSG
+1 MANNLESG
-9 GRPLGALTWFAGL
+9 GQPKGAAAWFAGL
-22 VILVVGLAA
+22 AILVVAVAA
-31 GLRFMDL
+31 GLRFYDL
-38 FSLPLTNDETSAL
+38 FALPLTNDETSAL

-74 LVQVFLWYWTKWF
+74 LVQVFLWYWTNWF

-94 KLPFLLCGLGSVVL
+94 KLPFLLCGLGSVIL
-108 MIQIGIRLGAAWAG
+108 MIHIGIRLGAAWAG
-122 LLAAAMLS
+122 LLAAAMLA

-161 WLEVCKTEVADIN
+161 WLEVCRTEVAGIN
-174 LWAKPLIFLSIAG
+174 LWAKPLILLSIAG
-187 YLGASNHYFNALILA
+187 YLGASNHYFNGLILA
-202 LLFVSGLAILPRKRW
+202 LLFISGLVILPRNRW
-217 IRYLWPWLLGAAL
+217 IRYLWPWLLVVAL
-230 YMHQIGIFLHHL
+230 YMHQIGIFMHHL

-263 YCFGYSLWPIHLWL
+263 YCFGYSLWPIHVWL
-277 LGVFLGELIQK
+277 LGVLLGELIQK

-302 TKVISSGAGDVG
+302 SKVISSGADGDG
-314 SDLGDKQQKRA
+314 SDLSEKHQKRA
-325 IDRVIW
+325 INRVIW
-331 LLYLAPLAIAFLYS
+331 LLYLAPLLIAYLYS
-345 VFRAP
+345 VYRAP

-370 WVDRRVLSL
+370 WVDRRALSL

-398 VDRNHRELFNNQ
+398 EDRNHRELFNNQ
-410 SYDAAVKTLKR
+410 SYDAAVKTLNR
-421 WKLVDDVSRGDAM
+421 WKVVDDVSRGDAM

-440 SFFMEYHAKELGL
+440 SFFMQYHAQELGL
-453 ALGKWQKTGGD
+453 ALGKWQKNGGD

-470 ESVDYASFRKKLS
+470 ETVDYASFRKKLI

-508 TFPVLRRESM
+508 AFPVLRSESM
-518 GAGYHIMH
+518 GPGYHIMH
-526 FSKFGVGDIDS
+526 FSKVVEGNSGSGYLRGGVS
-537 GFLRDRVLPVFSGQL
+537 PVWSGQL

-573 LGDQRYSAEFVAV
+573 LGEQRYSAEFVAV
-586 ATVELD
+586 AVVELD
-592 TQLLRDKDLRL
+592 TLLLRSKDLRL

-618 DQGIGNMGYGLGDLE
+618 DQGIGNMSYEMGEVE
-633 VLEGGRCRVNIY
+633 VLEGGRCRVNFY
-645 LAGRLVDVNW
+645 LAGRLVDVEW
-655 GGEGMEGQGMEGQGI
+655 GGEGIEGQGV
-670 FRGIGM
+670 FREIGT
-676 GLASNINHFFS
+676 GLASNINHFAT
-687 RGYVMQIFIDNVG
+687 RGYDMQIFIDNAG
-700 RKPVAVKSLG
+700 RKPVAVKTLR

-719 VYGLVNPMIP
+719 VYGLVNPVIP

>member
-9 GRPLGALTWFAGL
+9 GHLKGSAAWFAGL
-22 VILVVGLAA
+22 VILVVSVAA
-31 GLRFMDL
+31 GLRFYDL
-38 FSLPLTNDETSAL
+38 FALPLTNDETSAL
-51 MRLNANSVSELLG
+51 MRLNAKSVSELLG
-64 TVVWNDGHPM
+64 TVVWKDGHPM

-94 KLPFLLCGLGSVVL
+94 KLPFLLCGLGSVIL
-108 MIQIGIRLGAAWAG
+108 MVRIGIRLGAAWAG
-122 LLAAAMLS
+122 LLAAAMLA

-161 WLEVCKTEVADIN
+161 WLDVCKTEVAAIN
-174 LWAKPLIFLSIAG
+174 LWAKPLILLSIAG
-187 YLGASNHYFNALILA
+187 YLGASNHYFNGLILA
-202 LLFVSGLAILPRKRW
+202 LLFVSGLVILPPNRW

-230 YMHQIGIFLHHL
+230 YLHQIGIFLHHL

-249 LQVPTIK
+249 LQSPTLK

-277 LGVFLGELIQK
+277 IGVLLGELMRK

-296 DETLAG
+296 DQTLAG
-302 TKVISSGAGDVG
+302 LKVISSGADDG
-314 SDLGDKQQKRA
+314 SDLSEKHQKRA
-325 IDRVIW
+325 TNRVIW
-331 LLYLAPLAIAFLYS
+331 LLYLAPLLIAYLYS
-345 VFRAP
+345 VYRAP

-356 LLFSFGFGILGFAL
+356 LLFSFGFGLLGFAL
-370 WVDRRVLSL
+370 WVDRRVMSL
-379 RLKAGLVVL
+379 RLKAGLVIL

-398 VDRNHRELFNNQ
+398 VDRNHREVFNNQ

-421 WKLVDDVSRGDAM
+421 WKVADDVSRGDAM

-440 SFFMEYHAKELGL
+440 SFFMEYHAKELGFKL
-453 ALGKWQKTGGD
+453 DKWQKNGSD

-470 ESVDYASFRKKLS
+470 ESVDYASFRKKLA
-483 AVKGDDFYY
+483 AVRGDDFYY

-508 TFPVLRRESM
+508 AFPILRGESM

-526 FSKFGVGDIDS
+526 FSRVVGKRLDS
-537 GFLRDRVLPVFSGQL
+537 GFKSDSVSPVWSGHL

-573 LGDQRYSAEFVAV
+573 LGEQRFSAEFVAV
-586 ATVELD
+586 ASVELN
-592 TQLLRDKDLRL
+592 TILLRKKDLRL
-603 VVMIKNGAGENIRYL
+603 VVVIKNGAGENVRYL
-618 DQGIGNMGYGLGDLE
+618 DQGIGNMGYELGEVE
-633 VLEGGRCRVNIY
+633 VLGGGKCRANLF
-645 LAGRLVDVNW
+645 LAGRLVDVEW
-655 GGEGMEGQGMEGQGI
+655 GGEGIEGQGL
-670 FRGIGM
+670 FREIGT
-676 GLASNINHFFS
+676 GLASNINHFAT
-687 RGYVMQIFIDNVG
+687 RGYDMQIFIDNAG
-700 RKPVAVKSLG
+700 RKPVAVKTLR
-710 IDFWPGNGS
+710 IDFWPGNES
-719 VYGLVNPMIP
+719 VYGLVNPVIP

>member
-1 MENNLKSG
+1 MANNLKSG
-9 GRPLGALTWFAGL
+9 GHLKGSAAWFAGL
-22 VILVVGLAA
+22 VILVVAVAA
-31 GLRFMDL
+31 GLRFYDL
-38 FSLPLTNDETSAL
+38 FALPLTNDETSAL
-51 MRLNANSVSELLG
+51 MRLNAKSVSELLG
-64 TVVWNDGHPM
+64 TVVWKDGHPM

-94 KLPFLLCGLGSVVL
+94 KLPFLLCGLGSVIL
-108 MIQIGIRLGAAWAG
+108 MVRIGIRLGAAWAG
-122 LLAAAMLS
+122 LLAAAMLA

-161 WLEVCKTEVADIN
+161 WLEVCKTEVAGIN
-174 LWAKPLIFLSIAG
+174 LWVKPLILLSIAG
-187 YLGASNHYFNALILA
+187 YLGASNHYFNGLILA
-202 LLFVSGLAILPRKRW
+202 LLFVSGLVILPRKRW
-217 IRYLWPWLLGAAL
+217 IRYLWPWLLGVAL

-249 LQVPTIK
+249 LQAPTLK

-277 LGVFLGELIQK
+277 IGVLLGELMRK

-296 DETLAG
+296 DQTLAG
-302 TKVISSGAGDVG
+302 LKVISSGADDG
-314 SDLGDKQQKRA
+314 SDLSEKHQKRA
-325 IDRVIW
+325 TNRVIW
-331 LLYLAPLAIAFLYS
+331 LLYLAPLAIAYLYS
-345 VFRAP
+345 VYRAP

-356 LLFSFGFGILGFAL
+356 LLFSFGFGLLGFAL
-370 WVDRRVLSL
+370 WVDRRVMSL
-379 RLKAGLVVL
+379 RLKAGLVIL

-398 VDRNHRELFNNQ
+398 VDRNHREVFNNQ

-421 WKLVDDVSRGDAM
+421 WKVADDVSRGDAM

-440 SFFMEYHAKELGL
+440 SFFMEYHAKELCFKL
-453 ALGKWQKTGGD
+453 DRWQKNGGD

-470 ESVDYASFRKKLS
+470 ESVDYASFRKKLA
-483 AVKGDDFYY
+483 AVRGDDFYY

-508 TFPVLRRESM
+508 AFPILRVESM
-518 GAGYHIMH
+518 GSGYHIMH
-526 FSKFGVGDIDS
+526 FSRVVGKRLDS
-537 GFLRDRVLPVFSGQL
+537 GFKSDSVSPVWSGHL

-573 LGDQRYSAEFVAV
+573 LGEQRYSAEFIAV

-618 DQGIGNMGYGLGDLE
+618 DQGIGNMGYGLGDVE
-633 VLEGGRCRVNIY
+633 VLGGGKCRANLF
-645 LAGRLVDVNW
+645 LAGRLVDVEW
-655 GGEGMEGQGMEGQGI
+655 GGEGIEGQGL
-670 FRGIGM
+670 FREIGT
-676 GLASNINHFFS
+676 GLASNINHFS
-687 RGYVMQIFIDNVG
+687 TRGYEMQVFIDNAG
-700 RKPVAVKSLG
+700 RKSVAVKTLR
-710 IDFWPGNGS
+710 IDFWRGNGS
-719 VYGLVNPMIP
+719 VYGLVNPVIP

>member
-1 MENNLKSG
+1 MANNLESG
-9 GRPLGALTWFAGL
+9 GHPKGAAAWFAGL
-22 VILVVGLAA
+22 VILVVAVAA
-31 GLRFMDL
+31 GLRFYDL
-38 FSLPLTNDETSAL
+38 FALPLTNDETSAL
-51 MRLNANSVSELLG
+51 MRLNAKSVSELLG

-94 KLPFLLCGLGSVVL
+94 KLPFLLCGLGSVIL
-108 MIQIGIRLGAAWAG
+108 MIRIGIRLSAAWAG
-122 LLAAAMLS
+122 LLAAAMLA

-161 WLEVCKTEVADIN
+161 WLEVCKTEVAGIN
-174 LWAKPLIFLSIAG
+174 LWAKPLILLSIAG
-187 YLGASNHYFNALILA
+187 YLGASNHYFNGLILA
-202 LLFVSGLAILPRKRW
+202 LLFISGLMILPRNRW

-230 YMHQIGIFLHHL
+230 YMHQIGIFMHHL

-249 LQVPTIK
+249 LKVPTIK

-263 YCFGYSLWPIHLWL
+263 YCFGYSLWPIHVWL
-277 LGVFLGELIQK
+277 LGVLLGELIQK

-296 DETLAG
+296 DQIQAG
-302 TKVISSGAGDVG
+302 LKGSSFVADG
-314 SDLGDKQQKRA
+314 SDSIEKHQKRTVN
-325 IDRVIW
+325 RTIW
-331 LLYLAPLAIAFLYS
+331 LLYLAPLLIAYFYS
-345 VFRAP
+345 VYRAP

-370 WVDRRVLSL
+370 WVDRSALSL
-379 RLKAGLVVL
+379 LLKAGLVVL

-421 WKLVDDVSRGDAM
+421 WKVVDDVSRGDAM

-440 SFFMEYHAKELGL
+440 SFFMEYHAQELGL
-453 ALGKWQKTGGD
+453 ALGKWQKNGGD

-470 ESVDYASFRKKLS
+470 ETVDYASFRKKLT

-508 TFPVLRRESM
+508 AFPVLRSESM
-518 GAGYHIMH
+518 GPGYHIMH
-526 FSKFGVGDIDS
+526 FSKVVEGNSGSGYLGDGVS
-537 GFLRDRVLPVFSGQL
+537 PVWSGQL

-573 LGDQRYSAEFVAV
+573 LGEQRYSAEFVAV
-586 ATVELD
+586 AVVELD
-592 TQLLRDKDLRL
+592 TLLLRSKDLRL
-603 VVMIKNGAGENIRYL
+603 VVIIKNGAGENIRYL
-618 DQGIGNMGYGLGDLE
+618 DQGIGNMSYEMGE
-633 VLEGGRCRVNIY
+633 VGVLDGGRCRVNLY
-645 LAGRLVDVNW
+645 LAGRLVDVEW
-655 GGEGMEGQGMEGQGI
+655 GGEGIEGQGVL
-670 FRGIGM
+670 RGIGT
-676 GLASNINHFFS
+676 GLVSNINHFAT
-687 RGYVMQIFIDNVG
+687 RGYDMQMFIDNAG
-700 RKPVAVKSLG
+700 RKPVAVKSLR

-719 VYGLVNPMIP
+719 VYGLVNPVIP

>member
-1 MENNLKSG
+1 MANNLESG
-9 GRPLGALTWFAGL
+9 GHPKGAAAWFAGL
-22 VILVVGLAA
+22 VILVVAVAA
-31 GLRFMDL
+31 GLRFYDL
-38 FSLPLTNDETSAL
+38 FALPLTNDETSAL
-51 MRLNANSVSELLG
+51 MRLNAKSVSELLG

-94 KLPFLLCGLGSVVL
+94 KLPFLLCGLGSVIL
-108 MIQIGIRLGAAWAG
+108 MIRIGIRLGAAWAG
-122 LLAAAMLS
+122 LLAAAMLA

-161 WLEVCKTEVADIN
+161 WLEVSKTEVAGIN
-174 LWAKPLIFLSIAG
+174 LWAKPLILLSIAG
-187 YLGASNHYFNALILA
+187 YLGASNHYFNGLILA
-202 LLFVSGLAILPRKRW
+202 LLFISGLMILPRNRW

-230 YMHQIGIFLHHL
+230 YMHQIGIFMHHL

-249 LQVPTIK
+249 LQVPTWK

-263 YCFGYSLWPIHLWL
+263 YCFGYSLWPIHVWL
-277 LGVFLGELIQK
+277 LGVLLGELIQK

-296 DETLAG
+296 DQTQVG
-302 TKVISSGAGDVG
+302 WKGSSSVADG
-314 SDLGDKQQKRA
+314 SDLSEKHQKRA
-325 IDRVIW
+325 INRVIW
-331 LLYLAPLAIAFLYS
+331 LLYLAPLVIAYLYS
-345 VFRAP
+345 VYRAP

-421 WKLVDDVSRGDAM
+421 WKVVDDVSRGDAM

-440 SFFMEYHAKELGL
+440 SFFMKYHAQELGL
-453 ALGKWQKTGGD
+453 ALGKWQKNGGD

-470 ESVDYASFRKKLS
+470 ETVDYASFRKKLA

-508 TFPVLRRESM
+508 AFPVLRSESM
-518 GAGYHIMH
+518 GPGYHIMH
-526 FSKFGVGDIDS
+526 FSKVVEGNSGSGYLGDGVS
-537 GFLRDRVLPVFSGQL
+537 PVWSGQL

-573 LGDQRYSAEFVAV
+573 LGEQRYSAEFVAV
-586 ATVELD
+586 AVVELD
-592 TQLLRDKDLRL
+592 TLLLRSKDLRL
-603 VVMIKNGAGENIRYL
+603 VVIIKNGAGENIRYL
-618 DQGIGNMGYGLGDLE
+618 DQGIGNMGYGLGEVE
-633 VLEGGRCRVNIY
+633 VLEGGRYRVNFY
-645 LAGRLVDVNW
+645 LAGRLVDVEW
-655 GGEGMEGQGMEGQGI
+655 GGEGIEGQGVL
-670 FRGIGM
+670 RGIGT
-676 GLASNINHFFS
+676 GLASNINHFAT
-687 RGYVMQIFIDNVG
+687 RGYDMQIFIDNAG
-700 RKPVAVKSLG
+700 RKPVGVKSLR

-719 VYGLVNPMIP
+719 VYGLVNPVIP

>member
-1 MENNLKSG
+1 M
-9 GRPLGALTWFAGL
+9 
-22 VILVVGLAA
+22 LA
-31 GLRFMDL
+31 
-38 FSLPLTNDETSAL
+38 
-51 MRLNANSVSELLG
+51 
-64 TVVWNDGHPM
+64 
-74 LVQVFLWYWTKWF
+74 
-87 GTAVWVV
+87 
-94 KLPFLLCGLGSVVL
+94 
-108 MIQIGIRLGAAWAG
+108 
-122 LLAAAMLS
+122 

-161 WLEVCKTEVADIN
+161 WLEVCKTEVAGIN
-174 LWAKPLIFLSIAG
+174 LWAKPLILLSIAG
-187 YLGASNHYFNALILA
+187 YLGASNHYFNGLILA
-202 LLFVSGLAILPRKRW
+202 LLFISGLITLPRNRW

-249 LQVPTIK
+249 LKVPTIK
-256 SLFKHFM
+256 SLFKYFM
-263 YCFGYSLWPIHLWL
+263 YCFGYSLWPIHVWL
-277 LGVFLGELIQK
+277 LGVLLGELIQK

-296 DETLAG
+296 DQIQAG
-302 TKVISSGAGDVG
+302 LKGSSFVADG
-314 SDLGDKQQKRA
+314 SDSSEKHQKRA
-325 IDRVIW
+325 INRVIW
-331 LLYLAPLAIAFLYS
+331 LLYLAPLLIAYFYS
-345 VFRAP
+345 VYRAP

-370 WVDRRVLSL
+370 WVDRSALSL

-421 WKLVDDVSRGDAM
+421 WKVVDDVSRGDAM

-440 SFFMEYHAKELGL
+440 SFFMKYHAQELGL
-453 ALGKWQKTGGD
+453 ALGKWQKNGGD

-470 ESVDYASFRKKLS
+470 ETVDYASFRKKLT

-508 TFPVLRRESM
+508 AFPVLRSESM
-518 GAGYHIMH
+518 GPGYHIMH
-526 FSKFGVGDIDS
+526 FSKVVEGNSGSGYLGDGVS
-537 GFLRDRVLPVFSGQL
+537 PVWSGQL

-573 LGDQRYSAEFVAV
+573 LGEQRYSAEFVAV
-586 ATVELD
+586 AVVELD
-592 TQLLRDKDLRL
+592 TLLLRSKDLRL
-603 VVMIKNGAGENIRYL
+603 VVIIKNGAGENIRYL
-618 DQGIGNMGYGLGDLE
+618 DQGIGNMSYEMGEVE
-633 VLEGGRCRVNIY
+633 VLEGGRCRVNLY
-645 LAGRLVDVNW
+645 LAGRLVDVEW
-655 GGEGMEGQGMEGQGI
+655 GGEGIEGQGVL
-670 FRGIGM
+670 RGIGT
-676 GLASNINHFFS
+676 GLASNINHFAT
-687 RGYVMQIFIDNVG
+687 RGYDMQIFIDNAG
-700 RKPVAVKSLG
+700 RKPVGVKSLR

-719 VYGLVNPMIP
+719 VYGLVNPVIP

>member
-1 MENNLKSG
+1 MANNLESG
-9 GRPLGALTWFAGL
+9 GHPKGAAAWFAGL
-22 VILVVGLAA
+22 VILVVAVAA
-31 GLRFMDL
+31 GLRFYDL
-38 FSLPLTNDETSAL
+38 FALPLTNDETSAL
-51 MRLNANSVSELLG
+51 MRLNAKSVSELLG
-64 TVVWNDGHPM
+64 TVVWDDGHPM

-94 KLPFLLCGLGSVVL
+94 KLPFLLCGLGSVIL
-108 MIQIGIRLGAAWAG
+108 MIRIGIRLGAAWAG
-122 LLAAAMLS
+122 LLAAAMLA

-161 WLEVCKTEVADIN
+161 WLEVCKTEVAGIN
-174 LWAKPLIFLSIAG
+174 LWAKPLILLSIAG
-187 YLGASNHYFNALILA
+187 YLGASNHYFNGLILA
-202 LLFVSGLAILPRKRW
+202 LLFISGLMTLPRNRW

-230 YMHQIGIFLHHL
+230 YMHQIGIFMHHL

-249 LQVPTIK
+249 LQVPIWK

-263 YCFGYSLWPIHLWL
+263 YCFGYSLWPIHAWL
-277 LGVFLGELIQK
+277 LGVLLGELIQK

-296 DETLAG
+296 DQIQAG
-302 TKVISSGAGDVG
+302 LKGSSFVADG
-314 SDLGDKQQKRA
+314 SDSSEKHQKRA
-325 IDRVIW
+325 INRVIW
-331 LLYLAPLAIAFLYS
+331 LLYLAPLVIAYLYS
-345 VFRAP
+345 VYRAP

-421 WKLVDDVSRGDAM
+421 WKVVDDVSRGDAM

-440 SFFMEYHAKELGL
+440 SFFMEYHAQELGL
-453 ALGKWQKTGGD
+453 ALGKWQKNGGD

-470 ESVDYASFRKKLS
+470 ETVDYASFRKKLT

-508 TFPVLRRESM
+508 AFPVLRSESM
-518 GAGYHIMH
+518 GPGYHIMH
-526 FSKFGVGDIDS
+526 FSKVVEGNSGSGYLGDGVS
-537 GFLRDRVLPVFSGQL
+537 PVWSGQL

-573 LGDQRYSAEFVAV
+573 LGEQRYSAEFVAV
-586 ATVELD
+586 AVVELD
-592 TQLLRDKDLRL
+592 TLLLRSKDLRL
-603 VVMIKNGAGENIRYL
+603 VVIIKNGAGENIRYL
-618 DQGIGNMGYGLGDLE
+618 DQGIGNMSYEMGEVE
-633 VLEGGRCRVNIY
+633 VLDGGRCRVNLY
-645 LAGRLVDVNW
+645 LAGRLVDVEW
-655 GGEGMEGQGMEGQGI
+655 GGEGIEGQGVL
-670 FRGIGM
+670 RGIGT
-676 GLASNINHFFS
+676 GLASNINHFAT
-687 RGYVMQIFIDNVG
+687 RGYDMQIFIDNAG
-700 RKPVAVKSLG
+700 RKPVGVKSLR

-719 VYGLVNPMIP
+719 VYGLVNPVIP

>member
-1 MENNLKSG
+1 MANNLESG
-9 GRPLGALTWFAGL
+9 GHPKGAAAWFAGL
-22 VILVVGLAA
+22 VILVVAVAA
-31 GLRFMDL
+31 GLRFYDL
-38 FSLPLTNDETSAL
+38 FALPLTNDETSAL
-51 MRLNANSVSELLG
+51 MRLNAKSVSELLG

-94 KLPFLLCGLGSVVL
+94 KLPFLLCGLGSVIL
-108 MIQIGIRLGAAWAG
+108 MIRIGIRLGASWAG
-122 LLAAAMLS
+122 LLAAAMLA

-161 WLEVCKTEVADIN
+161 WLEVCKTEVAGIN
-174 LWAKPLIFLSIAG
+174 LWAKPLILLSIAG
-187 YLGASNHYFNALILA
+187 YLGASNHYFNGLILA
-202 LLFVSGLAILPRKRW
+202 LLFISGLMILPRNRW

-230 YMHQIGIFLHHL
+230 YMHQIGIFMHHL

-249 LQVPTIK
+249 LKVPTIK
-256 SLFKHFM
+256 SLFKYFM
-263 YCFGYSLWPIHLWL
+263 YCFGYSLWPIHVWL
-277 LGVFLGELIQK
+277 LGVLLGELIQK

-296 DETLAG
+296 DQIQAG
-302 TKVISSGAGDVG
+302 LKVVSAGADGDG
-314 SDLGDKQQKRA
+314 SDLSEKHQKRA
-325 IDRVIW
+325 INRVIW
-331 LLYLAPLAIAFLYS
+331 LLYLAPLLIAYLYS
-345 VFRAP
+345 VYRAP

-370 WVDRRVLSL
+370 WVDRSVLSL

-421 WKLVDDVSRGDAM
+421 WKVVDDVSRGDAM

-440 SFFMEYHAKELGL
+440 SFFMEYHAQELGL
-453 ALGKWQKTGGD
+453 ALGNWQKNGGD

-470 ESVDYASFRKKLS
+470 ETVDYASFRKKLT

-508 TFPVLRRESM
+508 AFPVLRSESM
-518 GAGYHIMH
+518 GPGYHIMH
-526 FSKFGVGDIDS
+526 FSKVVEGNSGSGYLGDGVS
-537 GFLRDRVLPVFSGQL
+537 LVWSGQL

-573 LGDQRYSAEFVAV
+573 LGEHRYSAEFVAV
-586 ATVELD
+586 AVVEVD
-592 TQLLRDKDLRL
+592 TLLLRSKDLRL
-603 VVMIKNGAGENIRYL
+603 VVIIKNGAGENIRYL
-618 DQGIGNMGYGLGDLE
+618 DQGIGNMGYGLGE
-633 VLEGGRCRVNIY
+633 VGVLDGGRCRVNLY
-645 LAGRLVDVNW
+645 LAGRLVDVEW
-655 GGEGMEGQGMEGQGI
+655 GGDGIEGQGVL
-670 FRGIGM
+670 RGIGT
-676 GLASNINHFFS
+676 GLVSNINHFAT
-687 RGYVMQIFIDNVG
+687 RGYDMQIFIDNAG
-700 RKPVAVKSLG
+700 RKPVAVKTLR
-710 IDFWPGNGS
+710 INFWPGNGS
-719 VYGLVNPMIP
+719 VYGLVNPAIP

>member
-1 MENNLKSG
+1 MANNLESG
-9 GRPLGALTWFAGL
+9 GHPKGAAAWFAGL
-22 VILVVGLAA
+22 VILVVSVAA
-31 GLRFMDL
+31 GLRFYDL
-38 FSLPLTNDETSAL
+38 YALPLTNDETSAL
-51 MRLNANSVSELLG
+51 MRLSAKSVSELLG

-94 KLPFLLCGLGSVVL
+94 KLPFLLCGLGSVIL
-108 MIQIGIRLGAAWAG
+108 MIRIGIRLSAAWAG
-122 LLAAAMLS
+122 LLAAAMLA

-161 WLEVCKTEVADIN
+161 WLEVCKTEVAGIN
-174 LWAKPLIFLSIAG
+174 LWAKPLILLSIAG
-187 YLGASNHYFNALILA
+187 YLGASNHYFNGLILA
-202 LLFVSGLAILPRKRW
+202 LLFISGLMILPRNRW

-230 YMHQIGIFLHHL
+230 YMHQIGIFMHHL

-249 LQVPTIK
+249 LQVPTWK

-263 YCFGYSLWPIHLWL
+263 YCFGYSLWPIHVWL
-277 LGVFLGELIQK
+277 LSVLLGELIQK

-296 DETLAG
+296 DQTQVG
-302 TKVISSGAGDVG
+302 WKGSSSVADG
-314 SDLGDKQQKRA
+314 SDLSEKHQKRA
-325 IDRVIW
+325 INRVIW
-331 LLYLAPLAIAFLYS
+331 LLYLAPLVIAYLYS
-345 VFRAP
+345 VYRAP

-421 WKLVDDVSRGDAM
+421 WKVVDDVSRGDAM

-440 SFFMEYHAKELGL
+440 SFFMEYHAQELGL
-453 ALGKWQKTGGD
+453 ALGKWQKNGGD

-470 ESVDYASFRKKLS
+470 ETVDYASFRKKLS
-483 AVKGDDFYY
+483 ALKGDDFYY

-508 TFPVLRRESM
+508 AFPVLRSESM
-518 GAGYHIMH
+518 GPGYHIMH
-526 FSKFGVGDIDS
+526 FSKVVEGNSGSGYLGGGVS
-537 GFLRDRVLPVFSGQL
+537 PVWSGQL

-573 LGDQRYSAEFVAV
+573 LGEQRYSAEFVAV
-586 ATVELD
+586 AVVELD
-592 TQLLRDKDLRL
+592 TQLLMSKDLRL
-603 VVMIKNGAGENIRYL
+603 VVMINNGAGENIRYL
-618 DQGIGNMGYGLGDLE
+618 DQGIGNMSYEMGEVE
-633 VLEGGRCRVNIY
+633 VLDGGRCRVNLY
-645 LAGRLVDVNW
+645 LAGRLVDVEW
-655 GGEGMEGQGMEGQGI
+655 GGDGIEGQGVLG
-670 FRGIGM
+670 GIGT
-676 GLASNINHFFS
+676 GLASNINHFAT
-687 RGYVMQIFIDNVG
+687 RGYDMQIFIDNAG
-700 RKPVAVKSLG
+700 RKPVAVKTLR
-710 IDFWPGNGS
+710 IDFWPGNGL
-719 VYGLVNPMIP
+719 VYGLVNPVIP